1 MKSCEIRNVLLLQL
15 LYFETPGKFLHDKKK
30 PFIFFVYIILTKVM
44 HTFYIL
50 LFIDEYTM
58 TLKFSSFHVH
68 SSLYCS
74 CKRGIDTLIERI
86 KRIMLNNYRCMLCID
101 MTRFVFHILFLTYQ
115 GTVNTKAFA
124 VISEVRMYKNECI
137 MNCLQDCNLDT

>member
-1 MKSCEIRNVLLLQL
+1 MCVRILIMKSCEIRNVLSLQL

-68 SSLYCS
+68 SSLHCS
-74 CKRGIDTLIERI
+74 CKRGIDTLKERI

-101 MTRFVFHILFLTYQ
+101 MTRFVFHILFFDISRYSKHKSLCCHFWSTY
-115 GTVNTKAFA
+115 V
-124 VISEVRMYKNECI
+124 
-137 MNCLQDCNLDT
+137 